1 MFFRILKSVRRRL
14 HTILRNAFLPLSI
27 FSNNFFLRITQQQPE
42 FFINTEVPNRF
53 KLRYLVNSPRSI
65 ERARKEHTWEPE
77 LLDLIYSL
85 SPEPSGAPSLF
96 IDVGANV
103 GTYSLIA
110 GKLGWNVLAIEPS
123 YVNSYLLS
131 RNIQANG
138 LGERILQ
145 IKFPISDSSRVT
157 QLLHHKEVK
166 GGNSGATIDNF
177 YAGQNDN
184 VSYAEAVLTFTL
196 DDLLVLTEFRPKLL
210 KIDTD
215 GNELHVLKGAS
226 NLLRTESLC
235 AILVEVSSVAEKKE
249 VVELLSSSGFNLI
262 TTKVQSSTMFVQN
275 LVFTRPTSE
284 QYQANKHL
292 RKKL

>member
-1 MFFRILKSVRRRL
+1 MFFRILKGVRPRL
-14 HTILRNAFLPLSI
+14 RIILRKVLLPLSI

-53 KLRYLVNSPRSI
+53 ELKYLVNSPRSI
-65 ERARKEHTWEPE
+65 LRAQKEHTWEPE

-85 SPEPSGAPSLF
+85 STEPNGSPSLF

-110 GKLGWNVLAIEPS
+110 GKLGWNVLAIEPN
-123 YVNSYLLS
+123 YANSYLLS

-145 IKFPISDSSRVT
+145 IKFAVSDSSRVT
-157 QLLHHKEVK
+157 QLLHHKEVE

-177 YAGQNDN
+177 YSGQNDN
-184 VSYAEAVLTFTL
+184 VSYAEAILTFTL
-196 DDLLVLTEFRPKLL
+196 DDLLALTEFRPKLL

-235 AILVEVSSVAEKKE
+235 AILIEVSSVAEKKE
-249 VVELLSSSGFNLI
+249 VVGLLSSFGFNLI
-262 TTKVQSSTMFVQN
+262 TTKAKSSSIYMQN
-275 LVFTRPTSE
+275 LVFTRTAS
-284 QYQANKHL
+284 
-292 RKKL
+292 

>member
-1 MFFRILKSVRRRL
+1 M
-14 HTILRNAFLPLSI
+14 
-27 FSNNFFLRITQQQPE
+27 ITQQQPE

-110 GKLGWNVLAIEPS
+110 GKVGWDVLAIEPN
-123 YVNSYLLS
+123 YANSYLLS

-138 LGERILQ
+138 LGEKILQ
-145 IKFPISDSSRVT
+145 IKFAISDSTRVT
-157 QLLHHKEVK
+157 QLAHHKKVE
-166 GGNSGATIDNF
+166 GGNSGATVDNF
-177 YAGQNDN
+177 YNGQNDH
-184 VSYAEAVLTFTL
+184 VSYKEAILTFTL
-196 DDLLVLTEFRPKLL
+196 DDLLLSTLVKPKLL

-226 NLLRTESLC
+226 SLLRTESLC
-235 AILVEVSSVAEKKE
+235 AILIEVSSVTEKKE
-249 VVELLSSSGFNLI
+249 VVELLLSCGFNLNK
-262 TTKVQSSTMFVQN
+262 TEPKSTSIYMQN
-275 LVFTRPTSE
+275 LVFTRPISQ

-292 RKKL
+292 RKRL